1 MERVPVESNVSTVE
15 TWDTRVTAVRKRRRG
30 LITTRRRTNRSSKEN
45 ATIAERQAT
54 KNRIVGQSKRDK
66 RTQQRI
72 PALMKVRK
80 AALWKCAMRR

>member
-1 MERVPVESNVSTVE
+1 MNR
-15 TWDTRVTAVRKRRRG
+15 RK
-30 LITTRRRTNRSSKEN
+30 TSQSSKEN

-66 RTQQRI
+66 QTHQRN

-80 AALWKCAMRR
+80 AALWKYAMRR